1 MIRTAKVLKVER
13 DAITFELVRTP
24 NCIGCPINCNRPLVD
39 FFGLHNQTFSLS
51 FEHPEYDLTDPE
63 QALSQNP
70 IPGQQIKM
78 QIDTQDVMYSSAWL
92 YLWPLFC
99 AMVGLVVGYGLGAI
113 WQAENLFAVV
123 SMLLSLYFSQPI
135 KKLFLSSKGL
145 KFRPKVTI
153 LSVHGTQAGNDS
165 L

>member
-1 MIRTAKVLKVER
+1 MIRTAKVLKVEP
-13 DAITFELVRTP
+13 DAVTFELVKTP
-24 NCIGCPINCNRPLVD
+24 NCAGCPINCNRPLVD

-51 FEHPEYDLTDPE
+51 FEHPEYDLSDPE
-63 QALSQNP
+63 QTLGQNP
-70 IPGQQIKM
+70 TPGQLIKM

-99 AMVGLVVGYGLGAI
+99 AMVGLVIGYVLGSI
-113 WQAENLFAVV
+113 WQAGNLLALG
-123 SMLLSLYFSQPI
+123 SMMLMLYFSQPI
-135 KKLFLSSKGL
+135 KNTFLSPKGL

-153 LSVHGTQAGNDS
+153 LSVHGTQADYDS